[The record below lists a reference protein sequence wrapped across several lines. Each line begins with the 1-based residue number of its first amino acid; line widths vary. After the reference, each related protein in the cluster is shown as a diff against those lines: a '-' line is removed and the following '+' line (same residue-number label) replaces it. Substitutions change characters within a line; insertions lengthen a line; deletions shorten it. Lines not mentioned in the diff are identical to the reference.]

1 MIRASMESYAI
12 SLDVAEVLVTK
23 YKVPFRTAHQLVGT
37 LVNLSINNKEETPFK
52 SLTSEDIRG
61 ILSKLKANIA
71 PDKLI
76 KTIRE
81 IDAIKS
87 IKVRNSIGSPNPKE
101 QARIIRKNKLQL
113 QKYSNEVRKKKQGI
127 DLVKQNIANT
137 IKEIVTS

>member
-1 MIRASMESYAI
+1 MESLYLADPYCNPRVAI
-12 SLDVAEVLVTK
+12 LV
-23 YKVPFRTAHQLVGT
+23 
-37 LVNLSINNKEETPFK
+37 
-52 SLTSEDIRG
+52 
-61 ILSKLKANIA
+61 LSKVKANIV

-87 IKVRNSIGSPNPKE
+87 IKVRNTIGSPNPKE
-101 QARIIRKNKLQL
+101 QARSIRKNKFQL
-113 QKYSNEVRKKKQGI
+113 QKYSNQILKKKQGI